1 MECRKAGLVVH
12 ACLGCRAAG
21 WEQAAQGDGTT
32 CEALFF
38 AVYHKMDGTNDEVI
52 SMGSIADKLR
62 AFNFETIELAD
73 GHDFAQI
80 LPALDAPHNGM
91 PKAIVAHTVKGKG
104 VSFMENTCKWHGTA
118 PNRDQLEEALK
129 EIQYTA

>member
-1 MECRKAGLVVH
+1 
-12 ACLGCRAAG
+12 
-21 WEQAAQGDGTT
+21 
-32 CEALFF
+32 
-38 AVYHKMDGTNDEVI
+38 
-52 SMGSIADKLR
+52 MGSIADKLR

-104 VSFMENTCKWHGTA
+104 VSFMEDQAGWHGKA
-118 PNRDQLEEALK
+118 PSQEQYEQAMAELKAAEAAM
-129 EIQYTA
+129 EG

>member
-1 MECRKAGLVVH
+1 MPA
-12 ACLGCRAAG
+12 ACSAF
-21 WEQAAQGDGTT
+21 
-32 CEALFF
+32 ALPTSY
-38 AVYHKMDGTNDEVI
+38 VTLLY
-52 SMGSIADKLR
+52 LR
-62 AFNFETIELAD
+62 ITLDSTDSDD

-118 PNRDQLEEALK
+118 PNHDQLEEALK
-129 EIQYTA
+129 EIQYNA

>member
-1 MECRKAGLVVH
+1 
-12 ACLGCRAAG
+12 
-21 WEQAAQGDGTT
+21 
-32 CEALFF
+32 
-38 AVYHKMDGTNDEVI
+38 MDGTNDEVI

-91 PKAIVAHTVKGKG
+91 PKTIVAHTVKGKG
-104 VSFMENTCKWHGTA
+104 VSFMGNTCKWHGTA
-118 PNRDQLEEALK
+118 PNHDQLEEALK